1 MSRLWAHLVYTTYLD
16 NCIVPACFSPLV
28 LTLTLVSYTVFIAFQ
43 WFSRVFFSSVIHLA
57 CVCID
62 YLYLCYT
69 YLQFMVI
76 SEFSFALYIKFNLA
90 ISMFS
95 QKCTHLLFSVFYY
108 ESLALN
114 IINCDHFC
122 LYSWHETYKNCVPII
137 FLYIMLHIFYYSG
150 ILYSVFTANTII
162 SVLQVY
168 CVVPV

>member
-1 MSRLWAHLVYTTYLD
+1 MQSYTQIKKKKKVICSLWQICNFGHLVFIISTFGYSLSRLWAHLVYTTYLD

-76 SEFSFALYIKFNLA
+76 SGFQIFF
-90 ISMFS
+90 
-95 QKCTHLLFSVFYY
+95 C
-108 ESLALN
+108 
-114 IINCDHFC
+114 II
-122 LYSWHETYKNCVPII
+122 Y
-137 FLYIMLHIFYYSG
+137 
-150 ILYSVFTANTII
+150 
-162 SVLQVY
+162 QVQFGNKY
-168 CVVPV
+168 V